1 MAEITRQRVQEAY
14 TSSHVGNPARASGF
28 VILNTNLATLNRG
41 SSAPGVFAE
50 AIWDTDLTDGAGNH
64 STMIAVD
71 VPSDARVF
79 VPFYVCTATLT
90 STDASGPCAI
100 TKVTTSTS
108 GAGKFQI
115 YGSLPVSS
123 KFNEAL
129 PSSVVTGAPPT
140 YQASLTVPVSGTYL
154 PASPAAGS
162 TLGEYTTGSNGAVN
176 NVAMFNQYLDGTDN
190 GVATLIVPLNFSNTT
205 TTFYGSV
212 GAATVLGS
220 EPWGIPVNGL
230 TRLTAAVVDAFG
242 FTFTAVDANNVS
254 ATVSNARVMLGGYFA
269 G

>member
-1 MAEITRQRVQEAY
+1 MAEITRQRVQESY
-14 TSSHVGNPARASGF
+14 TSSHAGNPARASGF

-41 SSAPGVFAE
+41 DAAPGIFAE
-50 AIWDTDLTDGAGNH
+50 AIWDSDLSNGASNH

-90 STDASGPCAI
+90 SIDASGPCAI
-100 TKVTTSTS
+100 TKVATTAST

-115 YGSLPVSS
+115 YGSVPVSS
-123 KFNEAL
+123 NFNQAL
-129 PSSVVTGAPPT
+129 PSSIVTGAAPT

-154 PASPAAGS
+154 AANT
-162 TLGEYTTGSNGAVN
+162 TLGEYTTASNGAIN
-176 NVAMFNQYLDGTDN
+176 NVAMFNQYLDGTDG
-190 GVATLIVPLNFSNTT
+190 GVATLIAPLNFGGSST

-212 GAATVLGS
+212 SPATVLGS

-230 TRLTAAVVDAFG
+230 TRLTATVVDAFG
-242 FTFTAVDANNVS
+242 FTFTASDANNTS